1 MLYLLYFLIT
11 AVLVG
16 MLLLGGMP
24 LFDSLVHAFGTV
36 GTGGF
41 GIRADSIASYS
52 PYIQGVITVFM
63 ILCGINFNLYY
74 LLLLRQWR
82 AALRSD
88 ELWTYLGLA
97 ALATGVITLDLRGCT
112 AAWAPACGR
121 RRFRWAPSSPPPAMP
136 RRTSTS
142 GRGCPEQFYLR

>member
-1 MLYLLYFLIT
+1 M
-11 AVLVG
+11 
-16 MLLLGGMP
+16 
-24 LFDSLVHAFGTV
+24 

-97 ALATGVITLDLRGCT
+97 R
-112 AAWAPACGR
+112 
-121 RRFRWAPSSPPPAMP
+121 
-136 RRTSTS
+136 STDES
-142 GRGCPEQFYLR
+142 LNVQVYIGAG